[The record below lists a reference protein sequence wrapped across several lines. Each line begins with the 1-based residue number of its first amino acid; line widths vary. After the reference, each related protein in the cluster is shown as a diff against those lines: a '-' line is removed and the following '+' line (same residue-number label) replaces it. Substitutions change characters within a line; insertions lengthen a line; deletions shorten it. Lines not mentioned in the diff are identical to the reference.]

1 MIPSVTTT
9 CTSSAHPAGSSADP
23 KCRVDMFSKPAGQNT
38 SAIIC
43 IDIYSRQA
51 SAVEGICCMAER
63 FDRIWH
69 NARLATVRGDL
80 ADLGVIERGVIAARD
95 GRIAFAGDRSDFP
108 SGADAAERIDCA
120 GRWITPGL
128 VDCHTHLVFGGNRAQ
143 EFELRLQGAS
153 YEEIARAGGGIVST
167 VAATRASSEAEL
179 VASALPRLDALIGEG
194 VTTVEIK
201 SGYGLNTETEMR
213 QLSAARAV
221 GRNRPVTIRTTFL
234 GAHALPAEADGDKD
248 RYIDLVC
255 REMLPAVAQAGL
267 ADAVDGFMEG
277 IAFSGDQT
285 ARVFRVAKAL
295 GLPVKLHADQ
305 LSNLGGAALASEFS
319 ALSAD
324 HLEHTDHA
332 GVAAMARADTVAV
345 LLPGAFYFI
354 RETTKPPVE
363 LFRTHGVNMA
373 LATDCNPGS
382 SPLTSLLLA
391 MNMGAT
397 LFRMTVAECLAGVT
411 REGARA
417 LGVFGETGTLE
428 AGKWCDLAIWD
439 INRPA
444 ELIYRMGFNP
454 LHSRVWKG
462 R

>member
-1 MIPSVTTT
+1 MYR
-9 CTSSAHPAGSSADP
+9 H
-23 KCRVDMFSKPAGQNT
+23 
-38 SAIIC
+38 
-43 IDIYSRQA
+43 IDISVKLLPLR
-51 SAVEGICCMAER
+51 ECCMAER

-69 NARLATVRGDL
+69 NARLATVREDL
-80 ADLGVIERGVIAARD
+80 PELGVIERGVIAARD
-95 GRIAFAGDRSDFP
+95 GRIVFAGSRSAFP
-108 SGADAAERIDCA
+108 SDADAAERIDCV

-128 VDCHTHLVFGGNRAQ
+128 VDCHTHLVFGGNRAH

-194 VTTVEIK
+194 VTTLEIK

-213 QLSAARAV
+213 QLSAARAL
-221 GRNRPVTIRTTFL
+221 GRNRPVSVRTTFL
-234 GAHALPAEADGDKD
+234 GAHATPPEADGDKD

-267 ADAVDGFMEG
+267 ADAVDAFMES

-285 ARVFRVAKAL
+285 ARVFRAAKAL

-324 HLEHTDHA
+324 HLEHSDHA
-332 GVAAMARADTVAV
+332 GVAAMARAGTVAV

-363 LFRTHGVNMA
+363 LFRAHGVNMA

-382 SPLTSLLLA
+382 SPLTSILLA

-397 LFRMTVAECLAGVT
+397 LFRLTVAECLAGVT

-417 LGVFGETGTLE
+417 LGILAETGTLE

-439 INRPA
+439 IDRPA

-454 LHSRVWKG
+454 LHSRVWRG
-462 R
+462 Q

>member
-1 MIPSVTTT
+1 
-9 CTSSAHPAGSSADP
+9 
-23 KCRVDMFSKPAGQNT
+23 
-38 SAIIC
+38 
-43 IDIYSRQA
+43 
-51 SAVEGICCMAER
+51 MAER

-69 NARLATVRGDL
+69 NARLATVRSDL
-80 ADLGVIERGVIAARD
+80 PGLGIIEHGVIAARD
-95 GRIAFAGDRSDFP
+95 GRIVFAGNRSDF
-108 SGADAAERIDCA
+108 SSEADAADRIDCA

-128 VDCHTHLVFGGNRAQ
+128 IDCHTHLVFGGNRAH

-167 VAATRASSEAEL
+167 VAATRAASEAEL
-179 VASALPRLDALIGEG
+179 VAGALPRLDALIAEG
-194 VTTVEIK
+194 VTTLEIK
-201 SGYGLNTETEMR
+201 SGYGLDTDTEMR
-213 QLSAARAV
+213 QLSAARQLGV
-221 GRNRPVTIRTTFL
+221 SRPVSIRTTFL

-248 RYIDLVC
+248 QYIDLVC
-255 REMLPAVAQAGL
+255 REMLPAVSQAGL
-267 ADAVDGFMEG
+267 ADAVDAFMEG
-277 IAFSGDQT
+277 IAFSGEQT
-285 ARVFRVAKAL
+285 ARVFRAAKAL

-324 HLEHTDHA
+324 HLEHTDEA
-332 GVAAMARADTVAV
+332 GAVAMAQAGTVAV

-354 RETTKPPVE
+354 RETSNPPVE
-363 LFRTHGVNMA
+363 LFRAHGVNMA

-382 SPLTSLLLA
+382 SPLTSLLLT

-417 LGVFGETGTLE
+417 LGVLGQTGTLE
-428 AGKWCDLAIWD
+428 AGKRCDLAIWD
-439 INRPA
+439 IDRPA
-444 ELIYRMGFNP
+444 ELVYRIGFNP
-454 LHSRVWKG
+454 LHSRVRMG